1 MALELSNRKISC
13 TWKIDHCI
21 LCSSIELF
29 QVFFGSWHGPN
40 TYMPTYC
47 LFFQNKN
54 YKMVNPL
61 EKSVVATCPWL
72 YTGHT
77 VSKLSIRFNSMNQH
91 FWVQNIEIYLSI
103 IMKMPHC
110 QFILHPELLPD
121 SKQPFLDHEKYE
133 IMFKIVVD
141 TRWFSREMAYFIIFI
156 KYYFN
161 ILGQKVLVH

>member
-77 VSKLSIRFNSMNQH
+77 MSKLSIRFNSMNQH
-91 FWVQNIEIYLSI
+91 FWVQNIKIHSNI
-103 IMKMPHC
+103 IQGP
-110 QFILHPELLPD
+110 
-121 SKQPFLDHEKYE
+121 
-133 IMFKIVVD
+133 
-141 TRWFSREMAYFIIFI
+141 
-156 KYYFN
+156 
-161 ILGQKVLVH
+161 KVLVNWIFNLILTSESVLYTRHLSSIVSQSLGMEYRAK